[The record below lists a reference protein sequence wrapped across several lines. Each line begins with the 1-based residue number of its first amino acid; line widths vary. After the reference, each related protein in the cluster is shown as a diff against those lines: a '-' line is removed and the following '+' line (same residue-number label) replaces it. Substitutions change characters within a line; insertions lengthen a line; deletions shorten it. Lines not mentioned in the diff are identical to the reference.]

1 MSIEKALEKSLPKA
15 EAKNRINLCY
25 FLFKSIEGMK
35 LVQPLWK
42 SVWQSLRKLDIVLP
56 EGPAIP
62 LLGIYPEDVPT
73 GKKDTCSTMFIA
85 ALFIIARSW
94 KEPRCPSTEEWIQK
108 MWYIYTMEYYS
119 AIKKNEFMK
128 FLGKWLD
135 LEGIILSEVTQS
147 QKNSNEMYSLISGY

>member
-1 MSIEKALEKSLPKA
+1 
-15 EAKNRINLCY
+15 
-25 FLFKSIEGMK
+25 
-35 LVQPLWK
+35 
-42 SVWQSLRKLDIVLP
+42 LDIVLP
-56 EGPAIP
+56 EDPATP

-94 KEPRCPSTEEWIQK
+94 KESRCPSTEEWIQK
-108 MWYIYTMEYYS
+108 LWYMYTMEYYS

-128 FLGKWLD
+128 FLAKWMD
-135 LEGIILSEVTQS
+135 LEGIIVREVTQS